1 MSSWL
6 LIDHNNNRSFKINI
20 PSTSSHN
27 VSHTV
32 DTIIDPTLSCHHPR
46 FVLAKGDSAA
56 SGHFIRP
63 IDAHVLDDV
72 KEECGTTVTL
82 PDNDVICSSHSGQLP
97 NVNLPRLATKASVLP
112 QLASSSLISLPQLC
126 DHGCQCL
133 LTKDSLTVIK
143 NGKFVLQG
151 GKGTPIL
158 HGVRNPIDKLWDIP
172 LQQSSST
179 YTKTPTKPF
188 SYLSPPSQS
197 SSHQLNV
204 IIRKKQ
210 LKQDLAKFLHGA
222 LFSPRYSTLKHAI
235 QKNFLSSFPGLTEH
249 LFNKH
254 LPTSIATELGH
265 LRQEKQHLQSTSQQQ
280 SPEAD
285 FFPPQ
290 ESKTNDVIY
299 AITSYKEREV
309 AAADLTGRFPYKSS
323 RGNQYVM
330 IMYHYDPNV
339 IWGIPLKSRNA
350 GDIVAAWKHLH
361 KKFLNGG
368 FKPNLFIFDNEF
380 SGEFRSA
387 VEQENITLQLVTP
400 HMHRTNPAERA
411 IQTWKDHFLA
421 GLASTHPDFPMK
433 EWDRLILQC
442 NITLNLLR
450 ASRIHPQ
457 LSAYASLF
465 GNFDYSR
472 TPMAPP
478 GTKLIF
484 HNKTGQRPS
493 WGFHGQEGWYIGPAL
508 DHYRNILAYFP
519 DTRSEKYTDTV
530 TFLPHSI
537 PIPTITMEDYLLQA
551 VDDIISILKSPS
563 PTILPTLKKGNATRN
578 AILEIATMLKTALAP
593 PSPLPTTSVPE
604 PRVVVPI
611 NTTMPEPRVEVRKNI
626 NPITTDTYT
635 ANVPDMRL
643 TNSQRLQAL
652 KDVYHNKLPSL
663 KTTNKAQHIYDSTG
677 KKLSMKKLLAGP
689 DADVWTQALSN
700 EFGRLTKGNKAGVSW
715 TDTMEFIRKTDVPTT
730 KKVTYCSFVCDIKPH
745 KQERYRVRL
754 VVGGDKLECEYDT
767 GAPAASLFDTK
778 ILCNSIISDA
788 HKGAR
793 FANAD
798 IKDFFLMSYME
809 EPEFMRI
816 AFKYFPADIIVKY
829 NLQEKMAHDGYIY
842 IKIKRGMYGLKQAA
856 ILAHQQLIANLTP
869 HGYHPIPNTN
879 FWRHETR
886 PTIFC
891 LCVDD
896 FGIKYFS
903 KADANHLF
911 TVLAKHYQ
919 YTVDW
924 EGTNFCGYTL
934 DWHYDDGFVD
944 LSMPNYI
951 PSLLKKLHYSP
962 EKIQHSPHEFLP
974 LNYGT
979 KTRQLATQLDTSPL
993 LNPKETTYVQS
1004 IIGSLLY
1011 HARALDGSLLPA
1023 LNSISAQQNK
1033 PTQKVK
1039 EKCTRLLDYVATYPH
1054 PILRFYASDMILTVE
1069 SDAAYL
1075 VLPKARSR
1083 AAGFFY
1089 LHNYPTSKPHPT
1101 LNGAILVECTTLRH
1115 VVSSAA
1121 EAEVGALYHNV
1132 RVALPIK
1139 NLLEAIGH
1147 SQNSTI
1153 ITTDNS
1159 TAHSFVYDNIHQKRS
1174 KSWDM
1179 RFYWLRDRM
1188 NQKQFIIKW
1197 AAGKSNKA
1205 DYYTKHHPI
1214 KKHTEIRQMYNFD
1227 GDTPPLTQDQSFATS

>member
-1 MSSWL
+1 M
-6 LIDHNNNRSFKINI
+6 
-20 PSTSSHN
+20 
-27 VSHTV
+27 
-32 DTIIDPTLSCHHPR
+32 
-46 FVLAKGDSAA
+46 
-56 SGHFIRP
+56 
-63 IDAHVLDDV
+63 
-72 KEECGTTVTL
+72 
-82 PDNDVICSSHSGQLP
+82 
-97 NVNLPRLATKASVLP
+97 
-112 QLASSSLISLPQLC
+112 
-126 DHGCQCL
+126 
-133 LTKDSLTVIK
+133 
-143 NGKFVLQG
+143 
-151 GKGTPIL
+151 
-158 HGVRNPIDKLWDIP
+158 
-172 LQQSSST
+172 
-179 YTKTPTKPF
+179 
-188 SYLSPPSQS
+188 
-197 SSHQLNV
+197 
-204 IIRKKQ
+204 
-210 LKQDLAKFLHGA
+210 
-222 LFSPRYSTLKHAI
+222 
-235 QKNFLSSFPGLTEH
+235 
-249 LFNKH
+249 
-254 LPTSIATELGH
+254 
-265 LRQEKQHLQSTSQQQ
+265 
-280 SPEAD
+280 
-285 FFPPQ
+285 
-290 ESKTNDVIY
+290 
-299 AITSYKEREV
+299 
-309 AAADLTGRFPYKSS
+309 
-323 RGNQYVM
+323 
-330 IMYHYDPNV
+330 
-339 IWGIPLKSRNA
+339 
-350 GDIVAAWKHLH
+350 
-361 KKFLNGG
+361 
-368 FKPNLFIFDNEF
+368 
-380 SGEFRSA
+380 
-387 VEQENITLQLVTP
+387 
-400 HMHRTNPAERA
+400 
-411 IQTWKDHFLA
+411 
-421 GLASTHPDFPMK
+421 
-433 EWDRLILQC
+433 
-442 NITLNLLR
+442 
-450 ASRIHPQ
+450 
-457 LSAYASLF
+457 
-465 GNFDYSR
+465 
-472 TPMAPP
+472 
-478 GTKLIF
+478 
-484 HNKTGQRPS
+484 
-493 WGFHGQEGWYIGPAL
+493 
-508 DHYRNILAYFP
+508 
-519 DTRSEKYTDTV
+519 
-530 TFLPHSI
+530 
-537 PIPTITMEDYLLQA
+537 
-551 VDDIISILKSPS
+551 
-563 PTILPTLKKGNATRN
+563 
-578 AILEIATMLKTALAP
+578 EIATTLKTALAP

-626 NPITTDTYT
+626 NPITKDTYT
-635 ANVPDMRL
+635 ANAPDKRL
-643 TNSQRLQAL
+643 MNYRRIQAL

-663 KTTNKAQHIYDSTG
+663 ETTNKTNINTNFVAQHIYDSTG
-677 KKLSMKKLLAGP
+677 KKLSIDKLLAGP
-689 DADVWTQALSN
+689 DAEIWTQALSN
-700 EFGRLTKGNKAGVSW
+700 EFGQLTKGNRAGVSW

-730 KKVTYCSFVCDIKPH
+730 KKVTYCSFVCDIKLH

-911 TVLAKHYQ
+911 TVLANHYQ

-1089 LHNYPTSKPHPT
+1089 LHNYPTSQPHPT

-1214 KKHTEIRQMYNFD
+1214 KKHTELRPMYNFD